1 MPQPKSPPP
10 RVGLPPM
17 APLAPQAQR
26 PSSPVPPMAPQVGSQ
41 ANPPRQVSGIA
52 PRSLHAP
59 LPPAVPPPPP
69 LPSGIPG
76 SVSNAY
82 PSSPPPGSTPNPSM
96 GGYDSRPAPPNL
108 APPESRERERE
119 QESSERHSDMRPPA
133 QTIHTERQLI
143 ETVSIPR
150 LTLQVEREGGIGTQR
165 AVVHDGDVCKIG
177 SHASNDVVLRDPM
190 VSRFHCR
197 LVRENG
203 QWTLR
208 DSGSMNG
215 TTLNGVRLRDG
226 DVGTEGVLSIGDSIV
241 RVRSGAPAKEDFVP
255 MMPSFGALVGT
266 SLPMRRMFAL
276 LDKIAQSDINVLIE
290 GESGTG
296 KELVATEIMQRS
308 ARAEKPFVVVDCGA
322 ISPNLVESELFG
334 HVRGAFTGADRD
346 RVGAFEAADG
356 GTVFLDEI
364 GELPLE
370 LQPKLLRALEA
381 REIRRVGETKPRR
394 VNVRVISATNRDLER
409 EVNKGRFR
417 EDLYFRLA
425 VISTRVP
432 PLRERLDDLLILIR
446 TFLSHLGVA
455 EEERLFPAS
464 VLQEMAKH
472 DWPGNVRELRN
483 YVERS
488 VVLQSANLTLR
499 RGAGGVTSTQG
510 PANGIDLSVPFRL
523 AKDAVIDSFE
533 RSYLSQ
539 LLEAAGGNMSKAAR
553 MAGMDR
559 MYLHRLVQKHGLR
572 GGKGDS
578 IKPSPFGA
586 AAGGNRND

>member
-1 MPQPKSPPP
+1 MS
-10 RVGLPPM
+10 
-17 APLAPQAQR
+17 
-26 PSSPVPPMAPQVGSQ
+26 
-41 ANPPRQVSGIA
+41 
-52 PRSLHAP
+52 P

-69 LPSGIPG
+69 LPTGLPG
-76 SVSNAY
+76 TVS
-82 PSSPPPGSTPNPSM
+82 STPNQAFAPQPIPPAVPS
-96 GGYDSRPAPPNL
+96 APSTQPGEIR
-108 APPESRERERE
+108 A
-119 QESSERHSDMRPPA
+119 PA
-133 QTIHTERQLI
+133 QTIHTVRQLI
-143 ETVSIPR
+143 ETVAIPR
-150 LTLQVEREGGIGTQR
+150 LTISVEREGGMNVQR
-165 AVVHDGDVCKIG
+165 AVVHDGDLCKIG
-177 SHASNDVVLRDPM
+177 SHASNDIVLRDPM

-197 LVRENG
+197 LVREDG
-203 QWTLR
+203 VWRLR
-208 DSGSMNG
+208 DSGSLNG
-215 TTLNGVRLRDG
+215 TRLDG
-226 DVGTEGVLSIGDSIV
+226 V
-241 RVRSGAPAKEDFVP
+241 RVRDADIVQEGALAIGESVIRVRAGAPQKEDVVP
-255 MMPSFGALVGT
+255 MLPSFGALVGT
-266 SLPMRRMFAL
+266 SLPMRRMFGL

-308 ARAEKPFVVVDCGA
+308 SRADKPFVVVDCGA

-346 RVGAFEAADG
+346 RMGAFETADG

-409 EVNKGRFR
+409 EVNKTRFR

-425 VISTRVP
+425 VVGVRVP
-432 PLRERLDDLLILIR
+432 PLRERLDDMLILVR
-446 TFLSHLGVA
+446 TFLQQLGVP
-455 EEERLFPAS
+455 EEEKLFGAAVIQDMS
-464 VLQEMAKH
+464 KH

-488 VVLQSANLTLR
+488 VVLQSAHQTLR
-499 RGAGGVTSTQG
+499 RGAGGTTTSQG
-510 PANGIDLSVPFRL
+510 PVNGIDLSVPFRL
-523 AKDAVIDSFE
+523 SKDAVIDSFE

-572 GGKGDS
+572 NGRNSSSPPSMGGSGEHHS
-578 IKPSPFGA
+578 IRPSPL
-586 AAGGNRND
+586 GGPSLGDRKS

>member
-1 MPQPKSPPP
+1 MP
-10 RVGLPPM
+10 G
-17 APLAPQAQR
+17 
-26 PSSPVPPMAPQVGSQ
+26 
-41 ANPPRQVSGIA
+41 
-52 PRSLHAP
+52 
-59 LPPAVPPPPP
+59 PPP
-69 LPSGIPG
+69 LPTGTAANPSAYVDFPG
-76 SVSNAY
+76 SA
-82 PSSPPPGSTPNPSM
+82 PTPTAPGGSSFGHE
-96 GGYDSRPAPPNL
+96 A
-108 APPESRERERE
+108 AESFA
-119 QESSERHSDMRPPA
+119 DVRPPA
-133 QTIHTERQLI
+133 QTIHTVRQLI

-197 LVRENG
+197 LVREDG

-226 DVGTEGVLSIGDSIV
+226 DVGTEGVLAIGDSIV
-241 RVRSGAPAKEDFVP
+241 RVRSGVPAKEDFVP
-255 MMPSFGALVGT
+255 MLPSFGALVGT

-308 ARAEKPFVVVDCGA
+308 SRAEKPFVVVDCGA

-334 HVRGAFTGADRD
+334 HIRGAFTGADRD
-346 RVGAFEAADG
+346 RTGAFEAADG

-446 TFLSHLGVA
+446 TFLAQLGVV
-455 EEERLFPAS
+455 EEERLFGQAVIS
-464 VLQEMAKH
+464 EMSKH

-488 VVLQSANLTLR
+488 VVLQSTNLTLR

-510 PANGIDLSVPFRL
+510 ATNGIDLSVPFRL

-572 GGKGDS
+572 GAKGDQ
-578 IKPSPFGA
+578 IKPSPFGS
-586 AAGGNRND
+586 AGGNRND

>member
-10 RVGLPPM
+10 RPP
-17 APLAPQAQR
+17 L
-26 PSSPVPPMAPQVGSQ
+26 PPMAPQVPGQ
-41 ANPPRQVSGIA
+41 PPQRQVSGIA
-52 PRSLHAP
+52 PRAAHAP
-59 LPPAVPPPPP
+59 LPPAVPPPPAM
-69 LPSGIPG
+69 PSGM
-76 SVSNAY
+76 SASYA
-82 PSSPPPGSTPNPSM
+82 PPGSAPIPQE
-96 GGYDSRPAPPNL
+96 PAQI
-108 APPESRERERE
+108 ATAEV
-119 QESSERHSDMRPPA
+119 RPPA
-133 QTIHTERQLI
+133 QTLHTVRQLI

-197 LVRENG
+197 LVREDG
-203 QWTLR
+203 IWTLR

-226 DVGTEGVLSIGDSIV
+226 DVGTEGVLAIGDSIV
-241 RVRSGAPAKEDFVP
+241 RVRAGAPAKEDFVP

-266 SLPMRRMFAL
+266 SLPMRRMFGL
-276 LDKIAQSDINVLIE
+276 LDKIAHSDINVLIE

-308 ARAEKPFVVVDCGA
+308 SRAEKPFVVVDCGA

-346 RVGAFEAADG
+346 RIGAFEAADG

-394 VNVRVISATNRDLER
+394 VNVRVISATNRALER
-409 EVNKGRFR
+409 EVNKQRFR

-432 PLRERLDDLLILIR
+432 PLRERLDDLLILVR
-446 TFLSHLGVA
+446 TFLAQLGVT
-455 EEERLFPAS
+455 EEERLFPAA
-464 VLQEMAKH
+464 VLGEMAKH

-488 VVLQSANLTLR
+488 VVLQSTNLTLR
-499 RGAGGVTSTQG
+499 RGVGGVTSTQG

-539 LLEAAGGNMSKAAR
+539 LLEAAGGNMSKASR

-572 GGKGDS
+572 GGKSDQ
-578 IKPSPFGA
+578 IKTSPFGA
-586 AAGGNRND
+586 LSGGNRDD